1 MPASLLITTSPLNLA
16 IVLFSMALFG
26 HQFWSTILQ
35 TLAADIF
42 PSTSVGS
49 VAGLMGAAGSVGA
62 MFFNYLVGILLSHYA
77 AYPVVFTAIGLLY
90 PLSFIII
97 WLMVRK
103 IEPLNWRGNGAGTN
117 RTSGAD
123 VSGQNHLV
131 ELAIENSVATVRLNH
146 PPLNILT
153 VELRQQLLEQIVRIG
168 KDPTVRL
175 VIFQARRR
183 KSVLGRLR
191 LERVPKG

>member
-1 MPASLLITTSPLNLA
+1 LGDVRHLNIKEIGYYAWIPYAFSGVGCLAGGWLSGFLIRRRFTIDRSRKITLAIGVALMPASLLITTSPLNLA

-62 MFFNYLVGILLSHYA
+62 MFFNYLVGVLLSHYA

-103 IEPLNWRGNGAGTN
+103 IEPLNWRGNGE
-117 RTSGAD
+117 
-123 VSGQNHLV
+123 GQT
-131 ELAIENSVATVRLNH
+131 ERAA
-146 PPLNILT
+146 LT
-153 VELRQQLLEQIVRIG
+153 
-168 KDPTVRL
+168 
-175 VIFQARRR
+175 
-183 KSVLGRLR
+183 
-191 LERVPKG
+191 